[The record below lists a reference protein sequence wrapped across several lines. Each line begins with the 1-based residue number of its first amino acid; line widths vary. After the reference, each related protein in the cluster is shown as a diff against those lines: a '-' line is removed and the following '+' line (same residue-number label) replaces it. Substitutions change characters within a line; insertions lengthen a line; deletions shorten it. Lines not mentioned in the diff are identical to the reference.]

1 LLGVVTIEPS
11 EALVLNV
18 PLDADAATIAAAIAA
33 AEAEKVAA
41 QTRESRRL
49 RETFLEAEDR

>member
-18 PLDADAATIAAAIAA
+18 PLDADAATIAAA
-33 AEAEKVAA
+33 EAEKVAA

>member
-18 PLDADAATIAAAIAA
+18 PLDADAAAIVAAIKAA
-33 AEAEKVAA
+33 NLARVEAQAH
-41 QTRESRRL
+41 ESRKL
-49 RETFLEAEDR
+49 RELFLEDDSR